1 MTEAAMVKICSV
13 EKEVVTL
20 EVRGDISG
28 AMLDAEER
36 LGQALNEAGMAAMQ
50 EALKRF
56 DTDGAAIRMGSG
68 LTY

>member
-1 MTEAAMVKICSV
+1 MVKICSV

-20 EVRGDISG
+20 EVRVDISG

-36 LGQALNEAGMAAMQ
+36 LGQALNDAGMAAIQ

-56 DTDGAAIRMGSG
+56 DIDGAAIRMGSG